1 MDTGYQHTEAA
12 VLWEVGGRSGSRRRG
27 VGGARLVTSDGG
39 LWRVVVAGGGGW
51 WRAAVAAGGSTAARA
66 RAAARRGGGGRA
78 RLPAPPSRGCVA
90 ARTAINH
97 HAGSLHCNS
106 LINTAYI
113 SSFASNPLT
122 ITLFRLNN
130 SSFTVYSKAH

>member
-1 MDTGYQHTEAA
+1 MGSRGSVGVKEK
-12 VLWEVGGRSGSRRRG
+12 GGRGSPVGDARRR
-27 VGGARLVTSDGG
+27 
-39 LWRVVVAGGGGW
+39 VVAGCGEWW

-78 RLPAPPSRGCVA
+78 RWPAPPSRGCVA

-106 LINTAYI
+106 LIKTNTAYI
-113 SSFASNPLT
+113 PSFASNP
-122 ITLFRLNN
+122 
-130 SSFTVYSKAH
+130 